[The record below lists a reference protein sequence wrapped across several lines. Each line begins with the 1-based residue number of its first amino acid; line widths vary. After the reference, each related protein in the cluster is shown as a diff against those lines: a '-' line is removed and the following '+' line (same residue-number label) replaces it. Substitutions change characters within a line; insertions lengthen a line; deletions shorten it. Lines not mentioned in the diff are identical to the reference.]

1 MKIKK
6 IQILLLQAVSS
17 SGNELL
23 KKYKIGGTFLIKV
36 DDTIIMTIKYTD
48 SIDGD
53 LILRLYLSK
62 Q

>member
-23 KKYKIGGTFLIKV
+23 KKYKIGGTLLIKV

-53 LILRLYLSK
+53 LI
-62 Q
+62 

>member
-1 MKIKK
+1 MEGNIA
-6 IQILLLQAVSS
+6 IEAVSS
-17 SGNELL
+17 IGNKLL

-53 LILRLYLSK
+53 LI
-62 Q
+62 